1 MSFSRVTIESERTP
15 RALAL
20 AGCVFLLGLL
30 LGAAAG
36 GCGHG
41 EAPRVRVVN
50 RSAQRVSGLWV
61 RTEKD
66 SVRVPGLQP
75 GESTEVR
82 VRVKGEALLW
92 VSGTV
97 NGRPVES
104 DGGEYVEGSGGY
116 RFRATIDST
125 GHVDL
130 EFIRIRMY

>member
-1 MSFSRVTIESERTP
+1 MSFSLATIGNGRTP

-36 GCGHG
+36 CGKG

-66 SVRVPGLQP
+66 SVRVPSLRP

-82 VRVKGEALLW
+82 VRVQGEALLW
-92 VSGTV
+92 VTGSV
-97 NGRPVES
+97 NGHPVES

-130 EFIRIRMY
+130 KFIRIRMY